1 MTMLGVLLSCWLDG
15 ESCSPCLMYRKSGVK
30 NVKNHQ
36 MPRARGNGRK
46 HKTGTGNQLKL
57 TPSPSV
63 SHPSPSGV
71 PHPTPVPPTLVPP
84 LRTTVQPPATPAL
97 QRTGGGCHHEKGP
110 PKKLSQQRIS
120 ILEGVDGT
128 FVLQVEFSEQELRT
142 FLQGDTSGL
151 AKFGDIAAAAQTMAA
166 SSSASV
172 ASSLGIDDEEEQ
184 PLSKTP
190 TTPSIVRFNNSP
202 VDFSDILVQNL
213 DKNAFQK
220 KRNGAMRMSAIA
232 ARVAKTRAVARVI
245 KAIKEAGDA
254 SQQALALQS
263 TLIHPDIREI
273 AKTVGYDPTLLNSK
287 ARTAVYQMNQARK
300 LMHLAR
306 RTKHKQGRC
315 NDDRAGFVEGLMTGF
330 APSPE
335 TAVEK
340 NGAPTTKMLL
350 RALGF
355 NEESNA
361 AKRLFKVAVDK
372 RKRLRESIGVDG
384 SVIADNASWSRRKR
398 RKSSFKIDVA
408 TRQQLDTWIRNH
420 SMIVNSP
427 LKDETLLVKDPFT
440 GERLRKTKLLLCL
453 PIRELHNDLYKDPP
467 VGLPTAIDNN
477 GKQLISDTMLRSLL
491 PPELKPATKR
501 HKQMCGCEVCLTM
514 QSHQSTVNAFR
525 SLQIRR
531 MESEAND
538 MEEGADQLI
547 AMNYFNEYKNCVLP
561 NEIPWHPKAQDA
573 LAAIMCPPLIGEI
586 RHWQCV
592 LRRCNTCPGYIQP
605 LLEQNTNNDAPKI
618 RFHLYQNVTK
628 CTKHGLLVANAKSCT
643 ECDIFA
649 EGAKKGKVRTR
660 KVLHLLERTI
670 GTFFRDHYL
679 PTLERYAYHLPHVCI
694 LSKNHSAK
702 MRQEMFQQL
711 PWSVLTRRDYADRL
725 TAKFNL
731 EAQSDH
737 FGNDRDLSIEGSAV
751 EFHTVSSL
759 VEYQQSLDF
768 SKLEQR
774 KEMHSHFSD
783 NSKQDAPTTYE
794 HMEVLVNHLQAENVF
809 KEGSW
814 MLDNTDGCSKQY
826 RCGTAL
832 YLLALLAVTY
842 GIVVD
847 RAIGAPGH
855 GKNDVDGYNAV
866 DKQFLEKKMCLI
878 DTPDAEISDRRMAAH
893 AMVETA
899 SLSFADECAR
909 LCSAQHRIQGVKSE
923 TKSNKREQHAKM
935 KARHYHVQNPREIR
949 FASTRMLAV
958 GFPSVRGQKN
968 NGLGA
973 MYNLRAEPD
982 LGLKHVAVR
991 RIPCGCDA
999 CVEQLKQPWL
1009 PGIKKEEQL
1018 RYARN
1023 ELCALWPVFEGCND
1037 WLIVVLVPKADAD
1050 EEEIEEAQAVALHG
1064 LATRM
1069 SEKVQHGNYGA
1080 FSTEDPHADGYY
1092 IVQWTSDPYTL
1103 QEDLQLTDY
1112 DPPVII
1118 PAGELVCDAKY
1129 LEKVPRTKRWYIPT
1143 NLATTVRLKQVV
1155 ATDMALLPISEANKL
1170 PNNCD
1175 KRRATP
1181 LGPRKVRED
1190 EHDAIGEEIRR
1201 RDELNYEEEVGDESD
1216 EEEELEEGEDDE
1228 EGEESGDDDVDVE
1241 GIEGSD
1247 DVGDGD
1253 GEEE

>member
-1 MTMLGVLLSCWLDG
+1 
-15 ESCSPCLMYRKSGVK
+15 
-30 NVKNHQ
+30 
-36 MPRARGNGRK
+36 MPRARGNGRR
-46 HKTGTGNQLKL
+46 HKIGSGNRLPQKPSVPP
-57 TPSPSV
+57 PSPV
-63 SHPSPSGV
+63 VILPPT
-71 PHPTPVPPTLVPP
+71 TPVPPLTP
-84 LRTTVQPPATPAL
+84 VQPPAPPAL
-97 QRTGGGCHHEKGP
+97 PRTGGECHDKGP

-120 ILEGVDGT
+120 ILEGADGT
-128 FVLQVEFSEQELRT
+128 FILQVELSEEQLRS
-142 FLQGDTSGL
+142 FLQDDNSGL
-151 AKFGDIAAAAQTMAA
+151 TNFGDMIAAAAQTMAA
-166 SSSASV
+166 SSSSTSV
-172 ASSLGIDDEEEQ
+172 ASSLSIPDKEQ
-184 PLSKTP
+184 QTIETP
-190 TTPSIVRFNNSP
+190 TTAFDSSMSRSIVRFNNSP
-202 VDFSDILVQNL
+202 VNFSDILVQNL

-220 KRNGAMRMSAIA
+220 KRNGGMRMSAIA
-232 ARVAKTRAVARVI
+232 ARVAKTRAVACII
-245 KAIKEAGDA
+245 KAIKQAGDV
-254 SQQALALQS
+254 SQQALALQA
-263 TLIHPDIREI
+263 TLIHPDIRAI
-273 AKTVGYDPTLLNSK
+273 AKTVGYDPTLFNSK
-287 ARTAVYQMNQARK
+287 ARTAAYQMNQARK

-306 RTKHKQGRC
+306 RTKHKQGHC

-335 TAVEK
+335 TADGK
-340 NGAPTTKMLL
+340 DYGTPTTKMFL

-361 AKRLFKVAVDK
+361 AKRLFKAAVDK

-384 SVIADNASWSRRKR
+384 SVIADNANWSRRKQ
-398 RKSSFKIDVA
+398 RKSSFKVDVA

-440 GERLRKTKLLLCL
+440 GERLRKTKLLLCI
-453 PIRELHNDLYKDPP
+453 PIRELHSDLYKDPP
-467 VGLPTAIDNN
+467 VGLPEAIDNT

-525 SLQIRR
+525 MLQIRR
-531 MESEAND
+531 MESEANE
-538 MEEGADQLI
+538 MEEGAEDQLV
-547 AMNYFNEYKNCVLP
+547 AMNYLNDYKNSVLP
-561 NEIPWHPKAQDA
+561 NENPWHPKAQDA
-573 LAAIMCPPLIGEI
+573 LGAIMCPPLIGEI

-592 LRRCNTCPGYIQP
+592 LRRCNTCPRYNQP
-605 LLEQNTNNDAPKI
+605 LLEQNNNNDAPKI

-628 CTKHGLLVANAKSCT
+628 CTKHGLLDPKAKTCN
-643 ECDIFA
+643 ECDTFA

-670 GTFFRDHYL
+670 GTFFSDHYL
-679 PTLERYAYHLPHVCI
+679 PTLERYAYHLPHVSI

-702 MRQEMFQQL
+702 MRQEMFQRL

-759 VEYQQSLDF
+759 EEYQQSLDF

-899 SLSFADECAR
+899 SLSFANECAR
-909 LCSAQHRIQGVKSE
+909 LCSAQHRIGGVKSE
-923 TKSNKREQHAKM
+923 AKSNKREQHAKM
-935 KARHYHVQNPREIR
+935 KARHYHVQNPKEIR
-949 FASTRMLAV
+949 FANTRMLAV

-973 MYNLRAEPD
+973 MYNLRADPD
-982 LGLKHVAVR
+982 LGMRHVAVR

-999 CVEQLKQPWL
+999 CIEQLKQPWM

-1103 QEDLQLTDY
+1103 QEDLQMTDY

-1129 LEKVPRTKRWYIPT
+1129 FEKVPRTKRWYIPT
-1143 NLATTVRLKQVV
+1143 KIVGGQQDLATTVRLKQVV
-1155 ATDMALLPISEANKL
+1155 ATDMMLLPISNANKL

-1181 LGPRKVRED
+1181 LGPRKVQED

-1216 EEEELEEGEDDE
+1216 DEEEEEEGDDDQQ
-1228 EGEESGDDDVDVE
+1228 GEESGDDDVV
-1241 GIEGSD
+1241 EGSD
-1247 DVGDGD
+1247 DDVVEGS
-1253 GEEE
+1253 E